1 MQNNEEEQIK
11 TKFIRQVYQML
22 YEYKFEELINLININ
37 YPSFANTNKNIIY
50 ILIKLNFIKIL
61 LHHHDIL
68 GAKDF
73 YINHLLPMM
82 KKIYGEKSS
91 AFSKKDNK
99 YQYFLNQINTS
110 QTKYIYFQTHFKFEN
125 HLDKFMPLFEKYFE
139 KSQKT
144 EINPVI
150 FNITKSKTIQNKEL
164 NINENNIGN
173 NNNNGKVLFKTEH
186 VNMLIYNNEN
196 MSEIEDELFN
206 LNLEERKKNI
216 FNVQYLNENKNIINN
231 DTIENDNINN
241 TEEFN
246 ISEIS
251 NSYASSFN
259 ELNNNKIKIKKFDE
273 KREISPINNN
283 KQKFNLNNKIRRV
296 NLYKKIVRKF
306 RKYLKKNIKEITD
319 SFWSSFC
326 RENYLPPFKKEEIE
340 FKSFSQLY
348 LNWLFSHKGGIEL
361 YNQFIRHSG
370 DEELNKIYSNYNI
383 KDAEDKITIK
393 NFFIN
398 FAEFFANLKL
408 NENMNNLAL
417 LNNLENIN
425 NTIDN
430 KSLFSEPDFATNL
443 IRNYN
448 YNKKDEDEEL
458 SIGSINDLYNE
469 ERIINNYDKEY
480 IMECNNRNLETEDN
494 NKMAISSDS
503 SNSSIENINRN
514 YTINLNN
521 NLYKNRYNK
530 QSRFINNLFYPANS
544 QFEESSIIN
553 FSNKP
558 ENKLNEIHPDMNT
571 FNFDYE
577 NKIKIS
583 HESIYFLNKEEN
595 DNYNENNKYDK
606 HED

>member
-259 ELNNNKIKIKKFDE
+259 ELNNIKIKIKKFDE

-443 IRNYN
+443 IRSSN
-448 YNKKDEDEEL
+448 YNKRDEDEEL

-571 FNFDYE
+571 FNCDYE

-595 DNYNENNKYDK
+595 DNYNENKYDK
-606 HED
+606 NED

>member
-251 NSYASSFN
+251 NSYASSLN

-370 DEELNKIYSNYNI
+370 DEELNKIYSNYKI

-571 FNFDYE
+571 FNCDYE

-595 DNYNENNKYDK
+595 DNYNENKYDK

>member
-73 YINHLLPMM
+73 YINNLLPMM

-99 YQYFLNQINTS
+99 YQCFLNRINAS

-139 KSQKT
+139 KSQKI

-150 FNITKSKTIQNKEL
+150 FNITKSKTNQNKEL
-164 NINENNIGN
+164 NINENSIGN

-514 YTINLNN
+514 YSINLNN

-571 FNFDYE
+571 FNCDYE

-595 DNYNENNKYDK
+595 DNYNENKYDK

>member
-1 MQNNEEEQIK
+1 MQNNEEDQIK

-164 NINENNIGN
+164 NINENSIGN

-251 NSYASSFN
+251 NSYVSSFN

-430 KSLFSEPDFATNL
+430 KSLFSEPDFATKL

-448 YNKKDEDEEL
+448 YNKRDEDEEL

-571 FNFDYE
+571 FNCDYE

-595 DNYNENNKYDK
+595 DNYNENKYDK

>member
-164 NINENNIGN
+164 NINENSIGN

-216 FNVQYLNENKNIINN
+216 FNVQYLKENKNIINN

-443 IRNYN
+443 IRSSN
-448 YNKKDEDEEL
+448 YNKRDEDEEL

-571 FNFDYE
+571 FNCDYE

-595 DNYNENNKYDK
+595 DNYNENKYDK

>member
-99 YQYFLNQINTS
+99 YQCFLNRINAS

-443 IRNYN
+443 IRSSN
-448 YNKKDEDEEL
+448 YNKRDEDEEL

-595 DNYNENNKYDK
+595 DNYNENKYDK

>member
-50 ILIKLNFIKIL
+50 ILIKLNFIKVL

-91 AFSKKDNK
+91 AFTKKDNK

-251 NSYASSFN
+251 NSYASSLN

-443 IRNYN
+443 IRSSN
-448 YNKKDEDEEL
+448 YNKRDEDEEL

-553 FSNKP
+553 FSNKL

-571 FNFDYE
+571 FNCDYE

-595 DNYNENNKYDK
+595 DNYNENKYDK

>member
-61 LHHHDIL
+61 LHQHDIL

-259 ELNNNKIKIKKFDE
+259 ELNNIKIKIKKFDE

-443 IRNYN
+443 IRSSN
-448 YNKKDEDEEL
+448 YNKRDEDEEL

-480 IMECNNRNLETEDN
+480 MMECNNRNLETEDN

-530 QSRFINNLFYPANS
+530 QNRFINNLFYPANS

-571 FNFDYE
+571 FNCDYE

-595 DNYNENNKYDK
+595 DNYNENKYDK

>member
-571 FNFDYE
+571 FNYDYE

-595 DNYNENNKYDK
+595 DNYNENKYDK

>member
-61 LHHHDIL
+61 LHQHDIL

-99 YQYFLNQINTS
+99 YQCFLNRINAS

-259 ELNNNKIKIKKFDE
+259 ELNNIKIKIKKFDE

-443 IRNYN
+443 IRSSN
-448 YNKKDEDEEL
+448 YNKRDEDEEL

-571 FNFDYE
+571 FNCDYE

-595 DNYNENNKYDK
+595 DNHNENKYDK

>member
-139 KSQKT
+139 KSQKI

-251 NSYASSFN
+251 NSYASSLN

-443 IRNYN
+443 IRSSN
-448 YNKKDEDEEL
+448 YNKRDEDEEL

-553 FSNKP
+553 FSNKL

-571 FNFDYE
+571 FNCDYE

-595 DNYNENNKYDK
+595 DNYNENKYDK

>member
-139 KSQKT
+139 KSQKI

-164 NINENNIGN
+164 NINENSIGN

-251 NSYASSFN
+251 NSYASSLN

-448 YNKKDEDEEL
+448 YNKRDEDEEL

-530 QSRFINNLFYPANS
+530 QSRFINNLFYPENS

-571 FNFDYE
+571 FNCDYE

-595 DNYNENNKYDK
+595 DNYNENKYDK

>member
-164 NINENNIGN
+164 NINENSIGN

-251 NSYASSFN
+251 NFYVSSFN

-443 IRNYN
+443 IRSSN
-448 YNKKDEDEEL
+448 YNKRDEDEEL

-503 SNSSIENINRN
+503 SNSSIENNNRN

-595 DNYNENNKYDK
+595 DNYNENKYDK

>member
-164 NINENNIGN
+164 NINENSIGN

-443 IRNYN
+443 IRSSN
-448 YNKKDEDEEL
+448 YNKRDEDEEL

-595 DNYNENNKYDK
+595 DNYNENKYDK

>member
-443 IRNYN
+443 IRSSN
-448 YNKKDEDEEL
+448 YNKRDEDEEL

-530 QSRFINNLFYPANS
+530 QSRFINNLFYPVNS

-571 FNFDYE
+571 FNYDYE

-595 DNYNENNKYDK
+595 DNYNENKYDK

>member
-37 YPSFANTNKNIIY
+37 YPSFANRNKNIIY

-73 YINHLLPMM
+73 YINHLLPIM

-164 NINENNIGN
+164 NINENSIGN

-448 YNKKDEDEEL
+448 YNKRDEDEEL

-571 FNFDYE
+571 FNYDYE

-595 DNYNENNKYDK
+595 DNYNENKYDK

>member
-259 ELNNNKIKIKKFDE
+259 ELNNIKIKIKKFDE

-571 FNFDYE
+571 FNCDYE

-595 DNYNENNKYDK
+595 DNYNENKYDK
-606 HED
+606 NED

>member
-251 NSYASSFN
+251 NSYAGSFN

-443 IRNYN
+443 IRSSN
-448 YNKKDEDEEL
+448 YNKRDEDEEL

-571 FNFDYE
+571 FNCDYE

-595 DNYNENNKYDK
+595 DNYNENKYDK

>member
-231 DTIENDNINN
+231 DNIENDNINN

-251 NSYASSFN
+251 NSYASSLN

-571 FNFDYE
+571 FNCDYE

-595 DNYNENNKYDK
+595 DNYNENKYDK

>member
-443 IRNYN
+443 IRSSN
-448 YNKKDEDEEL
+448 YNKRDEDEEL

-571 FNFDYE
+571 FNCDYE

-595 DNYNENNKYDK
+595 DNYNGNKYDK

>member
-1 MQNNEEEQIK
+1 M
-11 TKFIRQVYQML
+11 
-22 YEYKFEELINLININ
+22 
-37 YPSFANTNKNIIY
+37 
-50 ILIKLNFIKIL
+50 KI
-61 LHHHDIL
+61 
-68 GAKDF
+68 
-73 YINHLLPMM
+73 
-82 KKIYGEKSS
+82 
-91 AFSKKDNK
+91 
-99 YQYFLNQINTS
+99 Q
-110 QTKYIYFQTHFKFEN
+110 
-125 HLDKFMPLFEKYFE
+125 
-139 KSQKT
+139 
-144 EINPVI
+144 
-150 FNITKSKTIQNKEL
+150 
-164 NINENNIGN
+164 
-173 NNNNGKVLFKTEH
+173 
-186 VNMLIYNNEN
+186 
-196 MSEIEDELFN
+196 
-206 LNLEERKKNI
+206 
-216 FNVQYLNENKNIINN
+216 
-231 DTIENDNINN
+231 
-241 TEEFN
+241 
-246 ISEIS
+246 
-251 NSYASSFN
+251 
-259 ELNNNKIKIKKFDE
+259 
-273 KREISPINNN
+273 
-283 KQKFNLNNKIRRV
+283 
-296 NLYKKIVRKF
+296 
-306 RKYLKKNIKEITD
+306 NIKEITD

-448 YNKKDEDEEL
+448 YNKRDEDEEL

-530 QSRFINNLFYPANS
+530 QSRFIKRLKN
-544 QFEESSIIN
+544 
-553 FSNKP
+553 
-558 ENKLNEIHPDMNT
+558 
-571 FNFDYE
+571 
-577 NKIKIS
+577 
-583 HESIYFLNKEEN
+583 
-595 DNYNENNKYDK
+595 
-606 HED
+606 

>member
-37 YPSFANTNKNIIY
+37 YPSFANRNKNIIY

-73 YINHLLPMM
+73 YINHLLPIM

-164 NINENNIGN
+164 NINENSIGN

-408 NENMNNLAL
+408 NENMNDLAL

-448 YNKKDEDEEL
+448 YNKRDEDEEL

-571 FNFDYE
+571 FNYDYE

-595 DNYNENNKYDK
+595 DNYNENKYDK

>member
-251 NSYASSFN
+251 NSYASSLN

-443 IRNYN
+443 IRSSN
-448 YNKKDEDEEL
+448 YNKRDEDEEL

-571 FNFDYE
+571 FNCDYE

-595 DNYNENNKYDK
+595 DNYNENKYDK
-606 HED
+606 NED

>member
-139 KSQKT
+139 KSQKI

-164 NINENNIGN
+164 NINENSIGN

-251 NSYASSFN
+251 NSYVSSFN

-443 IRNYN
+443 IRSSN
-448 YNKKDEDEEL
+448 YNKRDEDEEL

-571 FNFDYE
+571 FNCDYE

-595 DNYNENNKYDK
+595 DNYNENKYDK

>member
-448 YNKKDEDEEL
+448 YNKRDEDEEL

-494 NKMAISSDS
+494 NKMVISSDS

-595 DNYNENNKYDK
+595 DNYNGNKYDK

>member
-164 NINENNIGN
+164 NINENSIGN

-443 IRNYN
+443 IRSSN
-448 YNKKDEDEEL
+448 YNKRDEDEEL

-571 FNFDYE
+571 FNCDYE

-595 DNYNENNKYDK
+595 DNYNENKYNK

>member
-91 AFSKKDNK
+91 SFSKKDNK

-283 KQKFNLNNKIRRV
+283 KKKFNLNNKIRRV

-361 YNQFIRHSG
+361 YNQFIRHTG

-494 NKMAISSDS
+494 NKMVISSDS

-595 DNYNENNKYDK
+595 DNYNENKYDK

>member
-73 YINHLLPMM
+73 YINNLLPMM

-448 YNKKDEDEEL
+448 YNKRDEDEEL

-571 FNFDYE
+571 FNCDYE

-595 DNYNENNKYDK
+595 DNYNENKYDK
-606 HED
+606 NED

>member
-125 HLDKFMPLFEKYFE
+125 HLDKFMPIFEKYFE

-216 FNVQYLNENKNIINN
+216 FNVQYLNENKNIIHN

-251 NSYASSFN
+251 NSYASSLN

-430 KSLFSEPDFATNL
+430 KRLFSEPDFATNL

-448 YNKKDEDEEL
+448 YNKRDEDEEL

-530 QSRFINNLFYPANS
+530 QSRFINNLFYPSNS

-571 FNFDYE
+571 FNCDYE

-595 DNYNENNKYDK
+595 DNYNENKYDK

>member
-1 MQNNEEEQIK
+1 MQNNEEDQIK

-164 NINENNIGN
+164 NINENSIGN

-443 IRNYN
+443 IRNSN
-448 YNKKDEDEEL
+448 YNKRDEDEEL

-571 FNFDYE
+571 FNCDYE

-595 DNYNENNKYDK
+595 DNHNENKYDK

>member
-139 KSQKT
+139 KSQKI

-164 NINENNIGN
+164 NINENSIGN

-216 FNVQYLNENKNIINN
+216 FNVQYLKENKNIINN

-251 NSYASSFN
+251 NFYVSSFN

-443 IRNYN
+443 IRSSN
-448 YNKKDEDEEL
+448 YNKRDEDEEL

-571 FNFDYE
+571 FNCDYE

-595 DNYNENNKYDK
+595 DNYNENKYDK

>member
-99 YQYFLNQINTS
+99 YQCFLNRINAS

-164 NINENNIGN
+164 NINENSIGN

-370 DEELNKIYSNYNI
+370 DEELNKIYSNYKI

-448 YNKKDEDEEL
+448 YNKRDEDEEL

-571 FNFDYE
+571 FNCDYE

-595 DNYNENNKYDK
+595 DNYNENKYDK
-606 HED
+606 NED

>member
-164 NINENNIGN
+164 NINENSIGN

-443 IRNYN
+443 IRSSN
-448 YNKKDEDEEL
+448 YNKRDEDEEL

-571 FNFDYE
+571 FNCDYE

-595 DNYNENNKYDK
+595 DNYNENKYDK

>member
-50 ILIKLNFIKIL
+50 ILIKLNFIKVL

-251 NSYASSFN
+251 NSYASSLN

-361 YNQFIRHSG
+361 YNQFIRNSG

-408 NENMNNLAL
+408 NENMNDLAL

-443 IRNYN
+443 IRSSN
-448 YNKKDEDEEL
+448 YNKRDEDEEL

-571 FNFDYE
+571 FNCDYE

-595 DNYNENNKYDK
+595 DNYNENKYDK

>member
-50 ILIKLNFIKIL
+50 ILIKLNFIKVL

-251 NSYASSFN
+251 NSYASSLN

-443 IRNYN
+443 IRSSN
-448 YNKKDEDEEL
+448 YNKRDEDEEL

-521 NLYKNRYNK
+521 NLYKNCYNK

-571 FNFDYE
+571 FNCDYE

-595 DNYNENNKYDK
+595 DNYNENKYDK

>member
-50 ILIKLNFIKIL
+50 ILIKLNFIKVL

-164 NINENNIGN
+164 NINENSIGN

-251 NSYASSFN
+251 NFYVSSFN

-443 IRNYN
+443 IRSSN
-448 YNKKDEDEEL
+448 YNKRDEDEEL

-571 FNFDYE
+571 FNCDYE

-595 DNYNENNKYDK
+595 DNYNENKYDK

>member
-553 FSNKP
+553 FYNKP
-558 ENKLNEIHPDMNT
+558 ENKLNAIHPDLNT
-571 FNFDYE
+571 FNCDYE

-595 DNYNENNKYDK
+595 DNYNENKYDK

>member
-1 MQNNEEEQIK
+1 MQNNEEEKIK

-110 QTKYIYFQTHFKFEN
+110 QTKYIYFQNHFKFEN

-231 DTIENDNINN
+231 DNIENDNINN

-443 IRNYN
+443 IRSSN
-448 YNKKDEDEEL
+448 YNKRDEDEEL

-530 QSRFINNLFYPANS
+530 QNRFTNNLFYPANS

-571 FNFDYE
+571 FNCDYE

-595 DNYNENNKYDK
+595 DNYNENKYDK

>member
-164 NINENNIGN
+164 NINEN
-173 NNNNGKVLFKTEH
+173 
-186 VNMLIYNNEN
+186 
-196 MSEIEDELFN
+196 
-206 LNLEERKKNI
+206 
-216 FNVQYLNENKNIINN
+216 KNIINN

-259 ELNNNKIKIKKFDE
+259 ELNNIKIKIKKFDE

-430 KSLFSEPDFATNL
+430 KRLFSEPDFATNL
-443 IRNYN
+443 IRSSN
-448 YNKKDEDEEL
+448 YNKRDEDEEL

-494 NKMAISSDS
+494 NKMVISSDS

-571 FNFDYE
+571 FNCDYE

-595 DNYNENNKYDK
+595 NNYNENNKYDK